1 MNNYK
6 SAISWLLQS
15 LNYLITEEQWKFTK
29 KNNNNKMIVEI
40 IFLSDFIIVCSLKIY
55 IVIV

>member
-1 MNNYK
+1 MIITKSELFNNWGTVKVYQK
-6 SAISWLLQS
+6 
-15 LNYLITEEQWKFTK
+15 
-29 KNNNNKMIVEI
+29 NNNKMIVEI

>member
-1 MNNYK
+1 MIITKSELSNNWGTVKVY
-6 SAISWLLQS
+6 Q
-15 LNYLITEEQWKFTK
+15 

>member
-1 MNNYK
+1 MIITK
-6 SAISWLLQS
+6 SELSNKWGTVKVYQ
-15 LNYLITEEQWKFTK
+15 

-55 IVIV
+55 NVIV